1 MKVLL
6 VFSVLLVFDGSSYF
20 VIPSED
26 WELQDSDTEII
37 DQSNNLDA
45 LVEKSG
51 YLNDNLLKDV

>member
-45 LVEKSG
+45 LAEKSG